1 MKIEFEVME
10 NDYINFNIYHLEKSK
25 SRKNTFN
32 LLRFFI
38 PIIFSIPIYF
48 IGTGV
53 FKQPSLYWFII
64 SIIFI
69 AGWILTYPKQ
79 YKKLVSKE
87 IKKIL
92 REGDNSSILGKKSLN
107 IEDGIITV
115 KGEFSLETISSE
127 NIQDIRIYDDIILV
141 YVGGFVAHIIP
152 RRYLDEDNEKNLL
165 ESLEKIK
172 HA

>member
-92 REGDNSSILGKKSLN
+92 R
-107 IEDGIITV
+107 
-115 KGEFSLETISSE
+115 
-127 NIQDIRIYDDIILV
+127 
-141 YVGGFVAHIIP
+141 
-152 RRYLDEDNEKNLL
+152 
-165 ESLEKIK
+165 
-172 HA
+172 